1 MTDKINQLKEYR
13 KQIASLTEEEKR
25 QRDLYLKKIANGEIY
40 GPGTGFASIDKP
52 WLKEYSDDA
61 ILSKIASQSLYE
73 FYFNSCK
80 EHLDDDAIVFFDK
93 ILTHRDILN
102 NICKVEDVLKL
113 KGVKTGDVIALAPA
127 AIPEAIYYI
136 YAANKMGV
144 KVSIIDPRSTSYIIY
159 DDIIQ
164 TIPKPKLFVGVEPS
178 KKNFMKI
185 KKKSG
190 IEDYIFINPLNSS
203 PSNIIKG
210 ISNTVSFIN
219 GSSNYSKKN
228 SHQSLIKKF
237 SNAEYGLERYSL
249 FASQNNDY
257 DFILHT
263 GGTTGKHKGVEL
275 NSNALNNT
283 VYEHKF
289 LMDDVVKRG
298 ATFVNPLPQ
307 FITYGFT
314 SMHLGLCK
322 GFKMVMLPV
331 PTNKVFTDAI
341 FKYKPEIAFGGPIHW
356 EGFTNDKRINNA
368 DLSFLKVP
376 VAGGEKISLKIKERI
391 NDIFEKSGCKTKL
404 LDGYGLSETCGV
416 FSVALD
422 HNTIGS
428 VGNPLVYNNVGIFDP
443 ETDEELKIG
452 QDGEIRIT
460 GKSMMQ
466 KYHNNQSENNRVYDN
481 SSETKWF
488 KTGDSGSINSNG
500 EIFMKGRYKRIFV
513 CGVDKVYQEAMEE
526 LICTL
531 PYVKKCVVVAIPDDI
546 LRNVPKVHII
556 LNDEYKN
563 PKFEKIV
570 ISDIEKLVSE
580 RMSKNVVPKYYSF
593 DQKLLYTPNGKVD
606 FKNIQEQDIIEL
618 QENTEKKVKV
628 R

>member
-1 MTDKINQLKEYR
+1 MSDKINQLKEYR
-13 KQIASLTEEEKR
+13 NKIANLSDTKKKE
-25 QRDLYLKKIANGEIY
+25 RDLYLKRLSNGKIQ

-52 WLKEYSDDA
+52 WLKEYSDEA
-61 ILSKIASQSLYE
+61 ILSKIESQSLYE

-80 EHLDDDAIVFFDK
+80 DHLEEDAIVFMGKSF
-93 ILTHRDILN
+93 THRDILN
-102 NICKVEDVLKL
+102 NICKVEDILKL
-113 KGVKTGDVIALAPA
+113 KGIKKGEVIALAPA
-127 AIPEAIYYI
+127 AVPEAIYYI

-159 DDIIQ
+159 DDIVN
-164 TIPKPKLFVGVEPS
+164 TIPKPKIFIGVEPS

-185 KKKSG
+185 MKKTN

-203 PSNIIKG
+203 PTNIVKTLSG
-210 ISNTVSFIN
+210 AMSFIN
-219 GSSNYSKKN
+219 GNNGYSKRN
-228 SHQSLIKKF
+228 SHQALIKKLN
-237 SNAEYGLERYSL
+237 NAEYGIDRYKL
-249 FASQNNDY
+249 FESNTGDY

-275 NSNALNNT
+275 NSNALNST
-283 VYEHKF
+283 IYEHNF
-289 LMDDVVKRG
+289 LMDSVVNRG

-322 GFKMVMLPV
+322 GFKMVMLPI
-331 PTNKVFTDAI
+331 PTNKVFTDAVLN
-341 FKYKPEIAFGGPIHW
+341 YKPEIAFGGPIHW
-356 EGFTNDKRINNA
+356 EGFTNDKRVNNV

-376 VAGGEKISLKIKERI
+376 VAGGEKLSLKIKERI
-391 NDIFEKSGCKTKL
+391 NELFEKNGCNTKL

-443 ETDEELKIG
+443 ETNEELKLG

-460 GKSMMQ
+460 GQSMMQ
-466 KYHNNQSENNRVYDN
+466 KYHNNESENLRVYDD
-481 SSETKWF
+481 SLGVKWF
-488 KTGDSGSINSNG
+488 KTGDSGSVNVNG

-526 LICTL
+526 LICSL
-531 PYVKKCVVVAIPDDI
+531 PYVKKCVVVAIPDAE
-546 LRNVPKVHII
+546 LRNAPKVHII
-556 LNDEYKN
+556 LNEEYKN
-563 PKFEKIV
+563 PKFERMV

-580 RMSKNVVPKYYSF
+580 RMSRNVVPKYYSF

-606 FKNIQEQDIIEL
+606 FKTIQDNDIAEL
-618 QENTEKKVKV
+618 QEKQEKRV
-628 R
+628 RVR

>member
-1 MTDKINQLKEYR
+1 MTNEINQLKEYR
-13 KQIASLTEEEKR
+13 KQIASLTEEERKH
-25 QRDLYLKKIANGEIY
+25 RDLYLKKISNGEIY
-40 GPGTGFASIDKP
+40 GPGTSFASIDKP

-61 ILSKIASQSLYE
+61 ILSEPVSQSLYE

-80 EHLDDDAIVFFDK
+80 DYLDDDALVFFDK
-93 ILTHRDILN
+93 KFTHRDILN
-102 NICKVEDVLKL
+102 NICKVEDILKL
-113 KGVKTGDVIALAPA
+113 KGVKPGDVIALAPA
-127 AIPEAIYYI
+127 DIPEAIYYI
-136 YAANKMGV
+136 YAANKMGI
-144 KVSIIDPRSTSYIIY
+144 KVSIIDPRATSYIIY

-164 TIPKPKLFVGVEPS
+164 TIPKPKLFVGVES
-178 KKNFMKI
+178 VKKNFMKI
-185 KKKSG
+185 LKDSG

-203 PSNIIKG
+203 PLNLVKG
-210 ISNTVSFIN
+210 FSNTMSFVN
-219 GSSNYSKKN
+219 GSSNYSKN
-228 SHQSLIKKF
+228 HSHQSLCEKF
-237 SNAEYGLERYSL
+237 KNAQYGLDRYRL
-249 FASQNNDY
+249 FVSQSDDY

-275 NSNALNNT
+275 NSDALNNT
-283 VYEHKF
+283 VYEHNF

-322 GFKMVMLPV
+322 GFKMVMLPI

-341 FKYKPEIAFGGPIHW
+341 LKYKPEIAFGGPIHW
-356 EGFTNDKRINNA
+356 EGFINDKRTEKT

-376 VAGGEKISLKIKERI
+376 VAGGEKITLKIKERI
-391 NDIFEKSGCKTKL
+391 NSVFEKNGCKTVL

-416 FSVALD
+416 FSVALN

-428 VGNPLVYNNVGIFDP
+428 VGNPLIYNNVGIFDP
-443 ETDEELKIG
+443 ETDEELRIG
-452 QDGEIRIT
+452 QEGEIRIT

-466 KYHNNQSENNRVYDN
+466 KYHNNQSENNKVYDN
-481 SSETKWF
+481 SSEVNWF
-488 KTGDSGSINSNG
+488 KTGDSGSINNAG

-531 PYVKKCVVVAIPDDI
+531 PYVKKCVVVAIPDES

-556 LNDEYKN
+556 LNEEYKN
-563 PKFEKIV
+563 PKFERIV

-606 FKNIQEQDIIEL
+606 FKSIQEQDIAQLKKE
-618 QENTEKKVKV
+618 TEKKVKV

>member
-1 MTDKINQLKEYR
+1 MTNEINQLKEYR
-13 KQIASLTEEEKR
+13 KQIASLTEEERKH
-25 QRDLYLKKIANGEIY
+25 RDLYLKKISNGEIY
-40 GPGTGFASIDKP
+40 GPGTSFASIDKP

-61 ILSKIASQSLYE
+61 ILSEPVSQSLYE

-80 EHLDDDAIVFFDK
+80 DYLDDDALVFFDK
-93 ILTHRDILN
+93 TFTHRDILN
-102 NICKVEDVLKL
+102 NICKVEDILKL

-127 AIPEAIYYI
+127 DIPEAIYYI
-136 YAANKMGV
+136 YAANKMGI
-144 KVSIIDPRSTSYIIY
+144 KVSIIDPRATSYIIY

-164 TIPKPKLFVGVEPS
+164 TIPKPKLFVGVES
-178 KKNFMKI
+178 VKKNFMKI
-185 KKKSG
+185 LKDSG
-190 IEDYIFINPLNSS
+190 IDDYIFINPLNSS
-203 PSNIIKG
+203 PLNLVKG
-210 ISNTVSFIN
+210 FSNTMSFVN
-219 GSSNYSKKN
+219 GSSNYSKN
-228 SHQSLIKKF
+228 HSHQSLCERFK
-237 SNAEYGLERYSL
+237 NAQYGLDRYSL
-249 FASQNNDY
+249 FVSQSDDY

-275 NSNALNNT
+275 NSDALNNT
-283 VYEHKF
+283 VYEHNF

-322 GFKMVMLPV
+322 GFKMVMLPI

-341 FKYKPEIAFGGPIHW
+341 LKYKPELAFGGPIHW
-356 EGFTNDKRINNA
+356 EGFINDKRTEKT

-391 NDIFEKSGCKTKL
+391 NSVFEKNGCKTVL

-428 VGNPLVYNNVGIFDP
+428 VGNPLIYNNVGIFDP
-443 ETDEELKIG
+443 ETDEELRIG
-452 QDGEIRIT
+452 QEGEIRIT

-466 KYHNNQSENNRVYDN
+466 KYHNNQSENNKVYDN
-481 SSETKWF
+481 SSEVNWF
-488 KTGDSGSINSNG
+488 KTGDSGSINNAG

-531 PYVKKCVVVAIPDDI
+531 PYVKKCVVVAIPDEN

-556 LNDEYKN
+556 LNEEYKN
-563 PKFEKIV
+563 PKFERIV
-570 ISDIEKLVSE
+570 ISDIENLVSE

-606 FKNIQEQDIIEL
+606 FKSIQEQDIAQLKKE
-618 QENTEKKVKV
+618 TEKKVKV